1 MPRRQ
6 VGQMGFADAAVGSR
20 SERSAEALLRISA
33 LVDWGPFE
41 KALNGIHS
49 AAKGEKAY
57 PPLVMFKALLLGRWY
72 GLSDPGLEAAL
83 ADRLSF
89 MRFCGL
95 SLEDPTPDHSTLW
108 RFREALTKGGQ
119 LETLFK
125 ELTRQLV
132 AANVL
137 VRAGTLIDASLVDSA
152 ARRPRV
158 NEGKE
163 SPADPEARF
172 GKTHERASFAFGYK
186 AHLAVDADTA
196 LIVDHV
202 VTPANKQDVSVAPQ
216 LLKEASGVVYADRGY
231 DSDALR
237 AQLKERGLGD
247 GLMRRS
253 RRMGQPLPPAE
264 QERNHALSLVRRTIE
279 KVFGT
284 MKRSYGLG
292 RFRAFRMVRNQADI
306 ALFAIAYNLRRW
318 DRLAT
323 A

>member
-1 MPRRQ
+1 MARRR
-6 VGQMGFADAAVGSR
+6 VGQLGFADAALGSR
-20 SERSAEALLRISA
+20 AERSAQALLRISS
-33 LVDWGPFE
+33 LVEWDAFE

-57 PPLVMFKALLLGRWY
+57 PPVVMFKALLLGRWY

-95 SLEDPTPDHSTLW
+95 SLDDPTPDHTTLW
-108 RFREALTKGGQ
+108 RFREALTKDG
-119 LETLFK
+119 LLDTLFR

-137 VRAGTLIDASLVDSA
+137 VRAGTLIDASLVQSA
-152 ARRPRV
+152 ARRPRMD
-158 NEGKE
+158 EGKQ
-163 SPADPEARF
+163 SPTDPEARF
-172 GKTHERASFAFGYK
+172 GSTNERGHFTFGYK
-186 AHLAVDADTA
+186 AHLAVDAGSA

-202 VTPANKQDVSVAPQ
+202 VTPANQQDVSVAPH
-216 LLKEASGVVYADRGY
+216 LLEEACGVVYADRGY
-231 DSDALR
+231 DSDRLR
-237 AQLKERGLGD
+237 AHLKERGLDD
-247 GLMRRS
+247 GLMRRT
-253 RRMGQPLPPAE
+253 RRIGQALPAAE
-264 QERNHALSLVRRTIE
+264 QERNNALSRVRRAIE

-284 MKRSYGLG
+284 MKRSYRLG
-292 RFRAFRMVRNQADI
+292 RFRAFRRVRNQVDV

-318 DRLAT
+318 HTLTT